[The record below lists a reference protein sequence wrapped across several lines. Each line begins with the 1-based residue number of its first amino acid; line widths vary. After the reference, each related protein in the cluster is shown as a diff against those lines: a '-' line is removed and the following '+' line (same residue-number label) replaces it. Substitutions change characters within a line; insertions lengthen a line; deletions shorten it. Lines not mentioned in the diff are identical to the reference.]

1 MIDIIVSS
9 YNSLSLLQTFIFHLK
24 HQTNKRF
31 NLIVA
36 GDGSSDGTIDWL
48 IRNNITYVTQ
58 KDEGFRLARI
68 RNLASVLA
76 KNKYIMFT
84 DCDCMFEPNLI
95 QEFYKKRKRK
105 DTIYC
110 FPRYELYKNGLIKP
124 LFGEDKKTKEK
135 MIGSNIICERKYLN
149 MINGF
154 DESYNK
160 YGFEDVD
167 LIERFY
173 LLGFKF
179 EEIKTSKYHHINH
192 RDANHVLK
200 DSEDMRD
207 KFYKKFESEYIKLCV

>member
-9 YNSLSLLQTFIFHLK
+9 YNSLSLLQAFIFHLK

-36 GDGSSDGTIDWL
+36 DDGSSDGTIDWL

-68 RNLASVLA
+68 RNLASVWA
-76 KNKYIMFT
+76 KSKYIMFT

-110 FPRYELYKNGLIKP
+110 FPRYELYKNGFIKP
-124 LFGEDKKTKEK
+124 LFKNEISVKETF
-135 MIGSNIICERKYLN
+135 IGSNIICEKKYIE

-154 DESYNK
+154 DETYDK
-160 YGFEDVD
+160 YGFEDSD

-179 EEIKTSKYHHINH
+179 EKINSSKYYHLNH
-192 RDANHVLK
+192 RDENQVLK
-200 DSEDMRD
+200 DSENMRD